1 MKSELNTIVVP
12 AKPEKYNKIFLGK
25 NCWYGVKIAKW
36 RKIDYLAIYQTA
48 PISKITDY
56 VKVSGIEEWE
66 LDSNK
71 SRLNF
76 CKNSRTSFTINFD
89 KNNDPILRRSR
100 YTSIEKLL
108 KAQNL
113 KDLFD

>member
-1 MKSELNTIVVP
+1 MKSELNTIIVP
-12 AKPEKYNKIFLGK
+12 AKPKQYNEIFLGE

-56 VKVSGIEEWE
+56 VKVSNTEKWNG
-66 LDSNK
+66 DTKK
-71 SRLNF
+71 SKLNF
-76 CKNSRTSFTINFD
+76 QENSRKFIAINFD
-89 KNNDPILRRSR
+89 RNTDSILRRSR
-100 YTSIEKLL
+100 YTSLEKLL
-108 KAQNL
+108 KAKTL

>member
-1 MKSELNTIVVP
+1 MSENFDTIVVP
-12 AKPEKYNKIFLGK
+12 AKPEKYNEFFLDE

-56 VKVSGIEEWE
+56 VKVSNTDEW
-66 LDSNK
+66 DGDPKK
-71 SRLNF
+71 SKLNF
-76 CKNSRTSFTINFD
+76 QENSKKSIAINFD
-89 KNNDPILRRSR
+89 RNTDSILRRSR
-100 YTSIEKLL
+100 YTSLEKLL
-108 KAQNL
+108 KAKTL

>member
-1 MKSELNTIVVP
+1 MKSELNTIIVP
-12 AKPEKYNKIFLGK
+12 AKPKKYNEIFLGK

-56 VKVSGIEEWE
+56 VKVSDTEGW
-66 LDSNK
+66 DGDPKK
-71 SRLNF
+71 SKLNF
-76 CKNSRTSFTINFD
+76 QENSKKSIAINFD
-89 KNNDPILRRSR
+89 RNTDSILRRSR
-100 YTSIEKLL
+100 YTSLEKLL
-108 KAQNL
+108 KAKTL